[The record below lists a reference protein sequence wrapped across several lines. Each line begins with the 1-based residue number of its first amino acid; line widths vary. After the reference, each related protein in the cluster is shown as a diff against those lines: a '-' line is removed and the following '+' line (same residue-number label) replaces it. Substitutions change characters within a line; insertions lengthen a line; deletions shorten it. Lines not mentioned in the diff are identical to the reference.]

1 MPHTLLSLNYDVLSN
16 ILTLISTRDAAQLA
30 LASRAAY
37 VLAFPR
43 FISDVSLGGIFYKP
57 GDSAVSQLK
66 SFCNFV
72 LAPAPRWHGAPSARL
87 NGLRSL
93 EVMRDAVRVRKDGV
107 RVVDSS
113 AVALLSSVLEKAH
126 DLQQLTLWGSDA
138 LFAAFPDFGLGSSPS
153 IHTLVLGG
161 DIAPL
166 PALARAFPHIR
177 NLEFV
182 AGGGSCVPEW
192 AFDAPDSKPEAL
204 GPWRK
209 NLERLDAGFP
219 IIPLSVPVRRVDL
232 RNPIVADEDSIWC
245 AHTFLAQTRPVVL
258 SAAVSVPSSPE
269 HLGAL
274 LHATA
279 PGIKFLELT
288 GDRCEGLREA
298 FDWMMHDV
306 SQGLQ
311 HISNLSLH
319 GVSLTV
325 TRATVSPF
333 APKYQSDNYT
343 PSAPSDKPM
352 DLAALALAVAQSA
365 PSLRFVA
372 LDLSAVKGASSAERA
387 WFRVH
392 EPSLEVARKVEKISE
407 EEGRAIVAEMK
418 AFNRYD

>member
-1 MPHTLLSLNYDVLSN
+1 MPHSLLTLNYDVLSN
-16 ILTLISTRDAAQLA
+16 ILALISTRDAAQLA

-37 VLAFPR
+37 ALAYPR
-43 FISDVSLGGIFYKP
+43 FISDVSLGGIFFKP

-72 LAPAPRWHGAPSARL
+72 LAPAPCWHGAPTARL
-87 NGLRSL
+87 TGLKSL
-93 EVMRDAVRVRKDGV
+93 EVMRDAVRVREKGV

-177 NLEFV
+177 HLEFV

-192 AFDAPDSKPEAL
+192 AFDVPDSNPEAL

-209 NLERLDAGFP
+209 NLERLDAAFP
-219 IIPLSVPVRRVDL
+219 IIPLAVPVRRVEL
-232 RNPIVADEDSIWC
+232 RNPIVPDEDSIWC

-258 SAAVSVPSSPE
+258 SAAVSVPSSSE

-279 PGIKFLELT
+279 PGLRYLELT
-288 GDRCEGLREA
+288 GDRCDGLREG
-298 FDWMMHDV
+298 FDWMMVCSRMALSDV
-306 SQGLQ
+306 PAA
-311 HISNLSLH
+311 HNICVSNRTMSRKAC
-319 GVSLTV
+319 ST
-325 TRATVSPF
+325 SPTS
-333 APKYQSDNYT
+333 PCTDSHS
-343 PSAPSDKPM
+343 P
-352 DLAALALAVAQSA
+352 
-365 PSLRFVA
+365 
-372 LDLSAVKGASSAERA
+372 
-387 WFRVH
+387 
-392 EPSLEVARKVEKISE
+392 
-407 EEGRAIVAEMK
+407 
-418 AFNRYD
+418 